1 MRQEQTDFQ
10 YRRKAVRLEQ
20 TEMCVVLH
28 STALDQTFSLSQAIS
43 VMSQIFKNPSPA
55 VSDGLGKDV
64 ILLPN
69 ILVCIRNRDV

>member
-20 TEMCVVLH
+20 AEMCVVLR
-28 STALDQTFSLSQAIS
+28 SAALDQTFSLSQTVS

-55 VSDGLGKDV
+55 VSGGLGKDV
-64 ILLPN
+64 ILLPKV
-69 ILVCIRNRDV
+69 LVCIKNRGV